1 MQKGSWEE
9 RLKIVLNEF
18 YEGNMSYYRQHSN
31 KYNENE
37 EKLRLAFTEIDK
49 LELSEEAMKAINHLE
64 EVENE
69 ASADYAAQSYLQGI
83 ADCIKFIGFIYRQ

>member
-1 MQKGSWEE
+1 MQESSWEE

-18 YEGNMSYYRQHSN
+18 YEGNMLYYRQHSN

-37 EKLRLAFTEIDK
+37 EKLRLAFIEIDK
-49 LELSEEAMKAINHLE
+49 LGLSEEAMKAINHLE

-83 ADCIKFIGFIYRQ
+83 TDCIKFIGFIYRQ

>member
-1 MQKGSWEE
+1 MQGSTWEE

-18 YEGNMSYYRQHSN
+18 YEGNMLYYREHSS

-37 EKLRLAFTEIDK
+37 EKLRQAFAEIDK
-49 LELSEEAMKAINHLE
+49 LELSEEARKAINHLE
-64 EVENE
+64 EVENK

-83 ADCIKFIGFIYRQ
+83 SDCMKFIGFIYLQ